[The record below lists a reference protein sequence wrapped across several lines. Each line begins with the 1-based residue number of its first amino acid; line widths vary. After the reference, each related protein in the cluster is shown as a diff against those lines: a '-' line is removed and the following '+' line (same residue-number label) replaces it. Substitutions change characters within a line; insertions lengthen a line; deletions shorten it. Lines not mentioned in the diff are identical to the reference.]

1 MLRFV
6 CPALFEDLVLLLIEN
21 VTSLR
26 LASWRHGIILNCPLK
41 MAFAVF
47 LGQILAQVEAMNLG
61 IEPDVSIAKSGRDH
75 LRVCINLL
83 QERIDA
89 MSIIHPE
96 NIVFT
101 PTEMGDQDGFGLD
114 FDLDFFLG
122 DADYQ

>member
-1 MLRFV
+1 
-6 CPALFEDLVLLLIEN
+6 
-21 VTSLR
+21 
-26 LASWRHGIILNCPLK
+26 